1 MKDKIILAIMLLLVS
16 GCAATSGDGS
26 RWKNMGPD
34 QVHCKKHEFKMCSY
48 YGALYICECNLA

>member
-1 MKDKIILAIMLLLVS
+1 MKILLTLSLLLFTACS
-16 GCAATSGDGS
+16 TTSGDGS

-48 YGALYICECNLA
+48 YGALYICECKLA